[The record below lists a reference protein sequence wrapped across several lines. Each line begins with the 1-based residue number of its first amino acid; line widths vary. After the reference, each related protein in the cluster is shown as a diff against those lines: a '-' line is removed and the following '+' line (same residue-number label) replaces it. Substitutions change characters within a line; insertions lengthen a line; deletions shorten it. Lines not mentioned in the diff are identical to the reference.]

1 MRNFIFQNETSVY
14 FGRGCVREYL
24 GSLCALYQRVMFV
37 CARGELSRSG
47 IGEEVSAILR
57 GEGKLAAVFSG
68 VSSALTYRQVHAG
81 ADAART
87 SEADMILALG
97 IDAVIDCG
105 KGISLAARCA
115 HDVWEDYWAHPGV
128 ISVDPLPLGV
138 IAAGAEIVSACSGR
152 AVITNE
158 EKHVR
163 CARDYPR
170 LNPRFALMDPS
181 YPCSVPQVLSSG
193 FGVFAHIME
202 IYLHYVFNR
211 CWSRALFSGKHTA
224 YRILQSVC
232 AALVLIAM
240 LGLMISAVPISREV
254 FALLPISG
262 GLALGRSVHMLS
274 AYWGFLFM
282 GLHLGVHWQT
292 VTKLIF
298 RRFSHP
304 SRRRK
309 ILLWTLGTLFA
320 LWGVYALFSR
330 ALPDYLFLKTPF
342 VFFDDEEP
350 LIFFFRDYLAI
361 MAAMLWI
368 GSLLAMG
375 ARRIDRAGR

>member
-1 MRNFIFQNETSVY
+1 
-14 FGRGCVREYL
+14 
-24 GSLCALYQRVMFV
+24 
-37 CARGELSRSG
+37 
-47 IGEEVSAILR
+47 
-57 GEGKLAAVFSG
+57 
-68 VSSALTYRQVHAG
+68 
-81 ADAART
+81 
-87 SEADMILALG
+87 
-97 IDAVIDCG
+97 
-105 KGISLAARCA
+105 
-115 HDVWEDYWAHPGV
+115 
-128 ISVDPLPLGV
+128 
-138 IAAGAEIVSACSGR
+138 
-152 AVITNE
+152 
-158 EKHVR
+158 
-163 CARDYPR
+163 
-170 LNPRFALMDPS
+170 MDPS

-202 IYLHYVFNR
+202 IYLHHVFNR

-282 GLHLGVHWQT
+282 GLHLDVHWQT

-309 ILLWTLGTLFA
+309 ILLWTLGTLCA

-330 ALPDYLFLKTPF
+330 DLPDYLFLKTPF

>member
-1 MRNFIFQNETSVY
+1 MR
-14 FGRGCVREYL
+14 
-24 GSLCALYQRVMFV
+24 
-37 CARGELSRSG
+37 
-47 IGEEVSAILR
+47 
-57 GEGKLAAVFSG
+57 
-68 VSSALTYRQVHAG
+68 
-81 ADAART
+81 
-87 SEADMILALG
+87 
-97 IDAVIDCG
+97 
-105 KGISLAARCA
+105 
-115 HDVWEDYWAHPGV
+115 
-128 ISVDPLPLGV
+128 
-138 IAAGAEIVSACSGR
+138 
-152 AVITNE
+152 
-158 EKHVR
+158 
-163 CARDYPR
+163 
-170 LNPRFALMDPS
+170 
-181 YPCSVPQVLSSG
+181 
-193 FGVFAHIME
+193 
-202 IYLHYVFNR
+202 
-211 CWSRALFSGKHTA
+211 
-224 YRILQSVC
+224 
-232 AALVLIAM
+232 ALVLIAM
-240 LGLMISAVPISREV
+240 LGLKISAVPISREV

-292 VTKLIF
+292 VTQLIF

-320 LWGVYALFSR
+320 LFSR
-330 ALPDYLFLKTPF
+330 DLPDYLFLKTPF

>member
-1 MRNFIFQNETSVY
+1 MNHKAMMRIVT
-14 FGRGCVREYL
+14 
-24 GSLCALYQRVMFV
+24 
-37 CARGELSRSG
+37 
-47 IGEEVSAILR
+47 
-57 GEGKLAAVFSG
+57 
-68 VSSALTYRQVHAG
+68 
-81 ADAART
+81 DAAMCVLLLLLMAFERIGR
-87 SEADMILALG
+87 SAHEWIGLAL
-97 IDAVIDCG
+97 
-105 KGISLAARCA
+105 
-115 HDVWEDYWAHPGV
+115 
-128 ISVDPLPLGV
+128 
-138 IAAGAEIVSACSGR
+138 
-152 AVITNE
+152 
-158 EKHVR
+158 
-163 CARDYPR
+163 
-170 LNPRFALMDPS
+170 F
-181 YPCSVPQVLSSG
+181 VL
-193 FGVFAHIME
+193 FT
-202 IYLHYVFNR
+202 LHHVFNR
-211 CWSRALFSGKHTA
+211 RWSRALLSGKLTA
-224 YRILQSVC
+224 YRILQSMC

-240 LGLMISAVPISREV
+240 LGLVLSAVPISREV

-262 GLALGRSVHMLS
+262 ALALGRSVHMLS

-320 LWGVYALFSR
+320 LWGVYALFGR
-330 ALPDYLFLKTPF
+330 DLPDYLFLKTPF

>member
-1 MRNFIFQNETSVY
+1 MLEQGLVQREAYRLPHIAERVC
-14 FGRGCVREYL
+14 GRLV
-24 GSLCALYQRVMFV
+24 
-37 CARGELSRSG
+37 LS
-47 IGEEVSAILR
+47 
-57 GEGKLAAVFSG
+57 
-68 VSSALTYRQVHAG
+68 
-81 ADAART
+81 
-87 SEADMILALG
+87 
-97 IDAVIDCG
+97 
-105 KGISLAARCA
+105 
-115 HDVWEDYWAHPGV
+115 P
-128 ISVDPLPLGV
+128 
-138 IAAGAEIVSACSGR
+138 CSGL
-152 AVITNE
+152 
-158 EKHVR
+158 K
-163 CARDYPR
+163 
-170 LNPRFALMDPS
+170 
-181 YPCSVPQVLSSG
+181 
-193 FGVFAHIME
+193 
-202 IYLHYVFNR
+202 
-211 CWSRALFSGKHTA
+211 
-224 YRILQSVC
+224 
-232 AALVLIAM
+232 
-240 LGLMISAVPISREV
+240 ISAVPISREV

-292 VTKLIF
+292 VTQLIF

-320 LWGVYALFSR
+320 LFSR
-330 ALPDYLFLKTPF
+330 DLPDYLFLKTPF